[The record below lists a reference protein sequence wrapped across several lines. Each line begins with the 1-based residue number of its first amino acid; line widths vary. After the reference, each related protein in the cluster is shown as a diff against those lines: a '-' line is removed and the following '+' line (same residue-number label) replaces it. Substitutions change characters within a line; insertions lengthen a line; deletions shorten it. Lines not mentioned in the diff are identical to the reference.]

1 MNWASKRVAVTGAGG
16 FIGSHLVEALVAAG
30 ADVSAIV
37 RYNSR
42 SDDGNLGF
50 LPPDV
55 REAVTIHRIDLTDI
69 DASRRAL
76 SGVDIVFNLA
86 AYIGIPYS
94 YVSPQDTVTNNM
106 ATTMTVLL
114 LARENAIG
122 KVMQTSTSEVYGSA
136 RIVPIPETHPL
147 QPQSPYSASKIATD
161 SVALSFHFSY
171 NIPLVIVRPFNTYG
185 PRQSARAVIP
195 SVAAQALAGSEIRVG
210 AVDTTRDFNYVGDTV
225 RGFMMCA
232 ASDQAVGEVINIG
245 SGQEISI
252 AHTIDEIVK
261 IAGRNARV
269 VRDEARIRPE
279 KSEVTR
285 LWADISKARS
295 ILGYEPEVSLREGL
309 ERTIAWIRE
318 HSTLYRPAA
327 YTV

>member
-30 ADVSAIV
+30 ASVTAIV

-42 SDDGNLGF
+42 SDDGNLEF
-50 LPPDV
+50 IDPDARGALTV
-55 REAVTIHRIDLTDI
+55 HRIDLTDI
-69 DASRRAL
+69 DATRRAMA
-76 SGVDIVFNLA
+76 GAEIVFNLA

-94 YVSPQDTVTNNM
+94 YVSPQDTVMNNM
-106 ATTMTVLL
+106 ASTMNVLL
-114 LARENAIG
+114 LAREGAIG

-161 SVALSFHFSY
+161 SVALSFHYSFG
-171 NIPLVIVRPFNTYG
+171 IPLVIVRPFNTYG

-195 SVAAQALAGSEIRVG
+195 SVAMQAIAGTDIRVG
-210 AVDTTRDFNYVGDTV
+210 ATDTTRDFNYVTDTV

-232 ASDQAVGEVINIG
+232 AADAAIGEVINIG
-245 SGQEISI
+245 AGHEVSI
-252 AHTIDEIVK
+252 ASTIEEIVRVV
-261 IAGRNARV
+261 GRDVRI

-285 LWADISKARS
+285 LWADITKARTL
-295 ILGYEPEVSLREGL
+295 LGYQPQVELREGL
-309 ERTIAWIRE
+309 ERTVSWIRE
-318 HSTLYRPAA
+318 HPSLYRPAT

>member
-76 SGVDIVFNLA
+76 SGADIVFNLA

-161 SVALSFHFSY
+161 SVALSFHYSY

-295 ILGYEPEVSLREGL
+295 VLGYEPEVSLREGL
-309 ERTIAWIRE
+309 ERTVAWIRE

>member
-42 SDDGNLGF
+42 SDDGNLAF
-50 LPPDV
+50 LPPGI

-76 SGVDIVFNLA
+76 SGADIVFNLA

-94 YVSPQDTVTNNM
+94 YVSPQDTVMNNM

-114 LARENAIG
+114 LAREGAIG

-161 SVALSFHFSY
+161 SVALSFHYSF
-171 NIPLVIVRPFNTYG
+171 NIPLVVVRPFNTYG

-195 SVAAQALAGSEIRVG
+195 SVAVQALAGGEIRVG

-252 AHTIDEIVK
+252 ADTIDEIVK
-261 IAGRNARV
+261 VAGRDARV
-269 VRDEARIRPE
+269 IRDEARIRPE

-295 ILGYEPEVSLREGL
+295 VLGYEPEVALHEGL
-309 ERTIAWIRE
+309 ERTIAWIRD
-318 HSTLYRPAA
+318 HAGLYRPAA